1 MKRGADPLLKRI
13 VSTIAEVTR
22 AVSRSTSCHVC
33 GGAPGTGTIWVVFKD
48 EVMPGRCPEC
58 EAYLTPEEKR
68 PVDLVYWLRDRSRAL
83 DA

>member
-22 AVSRSTSCHVC
+22 AVSRSTSCHAC

-48 EVMPGRCPEC
+48 EPMPERCAAC
-58 EAYLTPEEKR
+58 DAYLTPEEEI
-68 PVDLVYWLRDRSRAL
+68 PVDLVYWLRDRSRV
-83 DA
+83 